1 MKKTNALLTILIIV
15 MASGFLIFG
24 ISGEEKDKSM
34 HIGTSM
40 YFPIETDFAG
50 EKTPLQITDV
60 RERLDREKER
70 ERQKTKSE

>member
-34 HIGTSM
+34 HIGNRDILLSLSV
-40 YFPIETDFAG
+40 DN
-50 EKTPLQITDV
+50 
-60 RERLDREKER
+60 R
-70 ERQKTKSE
+70 